1 MFDYTSI
8 QLNNI
13 QHRSI
18 GLWKG
23 VFLLK
28 PILDESLP
36 IFQQIAQMVRND
48 IVEGELKEEEKV
60 PSENELSNFYNIN
73 RATVRKGLQTLVD
86 EEIIYKKRG
95 IGMFVMEGAKTKLL
109 NERKKE
115 YKKEF
120 IVPLLDEAKRLGMNV
135 ETVIDLIKEEEKE

>member
-1 MFDYTSI
+1 M
-8 QLNNI
+8 
-13 QHRSI
+13 
-18 GLWKG
+18 
-23 VFLLK
+23 K

>member
-1 MFDYTSI
+1 
-8 QLNNI
+8 
-13 QHRSI
+13 
-18 GLWKG
+18 

-36 IFQQIAQMVRND
+36 IFQQIAQILRNE
-48 IVEGELKEEEKV
+48 IVEGTLIEEERV

-95 IGMFVMEGAKTKLL
+95 IGMFVMEGAKEKLL
-109 NERKKE
+109 NERKKH
-115 YKKEF
+115 YKKEY
-120 IVPLLDEAKRLGMNV
+120 IWPLLEEGKRLGLSIDK
-135 ETVIDLIKEEEKE
+135 VIELIKEEEKK

>member
-1 MFDYTSI
+1 
-8 QLNNI
+8 
-13 QHRSI
+13 
-18 GLWKG
+18 

-36 IFQQIAQMVRND
+36 IFQQIAQILRNE
-48 IVEGELKEEEKV
+48 IVEGTLIEEERV

-95 IGMFVMEGAKTKLL
+95 IGMFVMEGAKEKLL
-109 NERKKE
+109 GERKKH
-115 YKKEF
+115 YKKEY
-120 IVPLLDEAKRLGMNV
+120 IWPLLEEGKRLGMSV
-135 ETVIDLIKEEEKE
+135 DKVIELIKEEDKK